1 MAEEAFALSPISARP
16 NVPGEADYDAI
27 REAFM
32 ETARGRW
39 FLNEYAKRNRHADTG
54 MVLEAVARI
63 EAGLKAQK
71 QTPVGLSLSQALG
84 SIRSALRQ
92 AKATA
97 IESLPRHDT
106 DDTLTAARNGARIV
120 REIAWTL
127 RECGADVRIC
137 DLLDTQV
144 TAIEA
149 GQPNA
154 GDDGRE
160 AVLASYDV
168 LMQTIEQLAD
178 GGTTAAAAGAETDTP
193 PAAEMPMP
201 DEARA
206 SVTPLFKAPAPD
218 HVAEAAEM
226 PEPVVEQAAM
236 PEPAVEQMIAPAV
249 ELAPAA
255 IAPIAESMAELAV
268 SLAETSRAEVADETA
283 VVVAETALETALDA
297 DADAYDLAV
306 LDRVAME
313 MAVQDP
319 SEPETAELDSF
330 EPEMDA
336 PELDELQIAEPE
348 IAPPTAVAARL
359 PAVMPTA
366 IPDIVS
372 FALAPAPEPIPEP
385 APQPKPQAEPAYH
398 PSLGAALIA
407 NGVISNPHAPAA
419 DPLAAIRRM
428 SQAEKIAFFS

>member
-71 QTPVGLSLSQALG
+71 QTPAGLSLSQALG

-97 IESLPRHDT
+97 IESLPRHDI

-178 GGTTAAAAGAETDTP
+178 GRTTAAGAEADTP
-193 PAAEMPMP
+193 PAAEMPTP
-201 DEARA
+201 EEARA

-218 HVAEAAEM
+218 LVAEAAEL
-226 PEPVVEQAAM
+226 PESVVEQAAM
-236 PEPAVEQMIAPAV
+236 PEPAVERMIAPAV
-249 ELAPAA
+249 EMAPAA
-255 IAPIAESMAELAV
+255 IAPIAESTAELAV
-268 SLAETSRAEVADETA
+268 SIAETSRAELAGESAVAE
-283 VVVAETALETALDA
+283 AETALETALE
-297 DADAYDLAV
+297 ADAYDLAV

-319 SEPETAELDSF
+319 SEPETSELDTL

-336 PELDELQIAEPE
+336 PEIDELQIDEPE

-359 PAVMPTA
+359 PAVMPTP
-366 IPDIVS
+366 IPAIVS
-372 FALAPAPEPIPEP
+372 LAPAPEPIPEP

-407 NGVISNPHAPAA
+407 SGVISNPNAPAA

-428 SQAEKIAFFS
+428 SQSEKIAFFS

>member
-63 EAGLKAQK
+63 EAGLRAQK
-71 QTPVGLSLSQALG
+71 QAPAGLSLSQALG

-106 DDTLTAARNGARIV
+106 DDALTAARNGARIV

-149 GQPNA
+149 GQPSA

-178 GGTTAAAAGAETDTP
+178 GGPTAAGAEADTP
-193 PAAEMPMP
+193 PASEMPMP
-201 DEARA
+201 EEARA

-218 HVAEAAEM
+218 AVADAAQM
-226 PEPVVEQAAM
+226 PEPVVEQMAM

-249 ELAPAA
+249 EPAPSA
-255 IAPIAESMAELAV
+255 IAPIAESTAELAI
-268 SLAETSRAEVADETA
+268 SLAETSRAEVAEGMA
-283 VVVAETALETALDA
+283 VAEAGTMQETALES
-297 DADAYDLAV
+297 DAYDLAV

-313 MAVQDP
+313 MAAQDP
-319 SEPETAELDSF
+319 SEPETSELDSL
-330 EPEMDA
+330 EPEMDV
-336 PELDELQIAEPE
+336 PEIEELPIAEPE
-348 IAPPTAVAARL
+348 ITPPAAARL
-359 PAVMPTA
+359 PAVMPTPTPE
-366 IPDIVS
+366 IIS
-372 FALAPAPEPIPEP
+372 FAPAIAPDPIPEP

-407 NGVISNPHAPAA
+407 NGVISNPNAPPA

-428 SQAEKIAFFS
+428 SQSEKIAFFS

>member
-71 QTPVGLSLSQALG
+71 QTPAGLSLSQALG

-97 IESLPRHDT
+97 IESLPRHDIN
-106 DDTLTAARNGARIV
+106 DTLTAARNGARIV

-160 AVLASYDV
+160 AVLASYDI

-178 GGTTAAAAGAETDTP
+178 RRTTAAGAEADTP
-193 PAAEMPMP
+193 PATEMPMP

-283 VVVAETALETALDA
+283 VVEAETAR

-372 FALAPAPEPIPEP
+372 FALAPAPEPMPEP

>member
-16 NVPGEADYDAI
+16 NMPGEADYEAI

-63 EAGLKAQK
+63 EAGLRAQK
-71 QTPVGLSLSQALG
+71 QAPTALSLSQALG

-97 IESLPRHDT
+97 IESLPRHDA

-120 REIAWTL
+120 REIASTL

-137 DLLDTQV
+137 NLLDTQV

-149 GQPNA
+149 GQPKD
-154 GDDGRE
+154 GDDGRD

-178 GGTTAAAAGAETDTP
+178 GATTAAGAETDTP
-193 PAAEMPMP
+193 PAAEMPIP
-201 DEARA
+201 EEARA

-218 HVAEAAEM
+218 PVAETAEM

-236 PEPAVEQMIAPAV
+236 EEPAAEQMIAPAV
-249 ELAPAA
+249 EQAPAA
-255 IAPIAESMAELAV
+255 IAPIAESTAELAV
-268 SLAETSRAEVADETA
+268 SLAETARAEVAADTVVAEAETA
-283 VVVAETALETALDA
+283 PETALE
-297 DADAYDLAV
+297 ADAYDLAV

-319 SEPETAELDSF
+319 SEPETSELDSL

-336 PELDELQIAEPE
+336 AEIDELPMVEPE
-348 IAPPTAVAARL
+348 AAPPTAVAATL
-359 PAVMPTA
+359 PAVMPTPVPE
-366 IPDIVS
+366 IIS
-372 FALAPAPEPIPEP
+372 FAPAPAPEPIREP
-385 APQPKPQAEPAYH
+385 APKPQAEPAYH

-407 NGVISNPHAPAA
+407 NGVISNPNAPTA
-419 DPLAAIRRM
+419 DPLSPIRRM